1 MVNSGGCC
9 NLARLLAF
17 KRERERE
24 REGENTIWLQG
35 FRRIFLKFSQLEFV
49 VDDDDVRAMMTL
61 SLCYFLSKDP
71 KYII

>member
-1 MVNSGGCC
+1 MDAAILQDFAC
-9 NLARLLAF
+9 
-17 KRERERE
+17 ERVRE

-35 FRRIFLKFSQLEFV
+35 FRRIFLKFSQSELV

-61 SLCYFLSKDP
+61 SLCHFLSNIS